1 MNKKTIITINLN
13 FLNNSLIFNQQESV
27 SVNKLKGEGKEMK
40 FNFKSLTTQVIT
52 AIILGIIFGAMFP
65 VYGAELKVLAD
76 IFIKMVKM
84 IIAPIVFLTIVI
96 GIAGMGDLKKVGKIG
111 GKALLYF
118 EIVSSIALAI
128 GILVANVFQA
138 GEGFDASNAS
148 KGDISQYTTAAEETS
163 HGMMDFIMSIIPDS
177 FVGAFANGELL
188 PVLFIAVLF
197 GLALAG
203 MGKNGKPVIDFFEKI
218 TEVLFGMV
226 NMIMKVSPI
235 AAFGAMSF
243 TIGKFGFG
251 SLIYLGKLMGSVYT
265 TMALFVILVL
275 GAICKMYGFSIF
287 SFIRYIKEEI
297 FLVIGTSSSEAAL
310 PKMMTKLERY
320 GCSKS
325 VVGLVLPTGYSF
337 NLDGTSI
344 YLSMAA
350 LFIAQAYGVDLSLV
364 EQLTLLGVL
373 MLTSKGAAGVTGS
386 GFVTL
391 AATLAVFPSIP
402 VEGMALILGVDRFM
416 SEARAITN
424 LIGNGVATVVVS
436 KMENEF
442 HPPLEDKMEE
452 ANITVAK

>member
-1 MNKKTIITINLN
+1 
-13 FLNNSLIFNQQESV
+13 
-27 SVNKLKGEGKEMK
+27 MK

-65 VYGAELKVLAD
+65 AYGAELKVLAD

-118 EIVSSIALAI
+118 EIVSTIALAI
-128 GILVANVFQA
+128 GILIANVFQA
-138 GEGFDASNAS
+138 GKGFDASNAS
-148 KGDISQYTTAAEETS
+148 KGDISQYTTAAAETS

-177 FVGAFANGELL
+177 FIGAFANGELL

-197 GLALAG
+197 GSALAG
-203 MGKNGKPVIDFFEKI
+203 MGKSGKPVVEFFEKI

-265 TMALFVILVL
+265 TMALFIILVL
-275 GAICKMYGFSIF
+275 GAICKIYGFSIF

-310 PKMMTKLERY
+310 PKMMNKLERY

-350 LFIAQAYGVDLSLV
+350 LFIAQAYGVDLSLM

-391 AATLAVFPSIP
+391 AATLAVFPNIP

-442 HPPLEDKMEE
+442 HPPLEGKMEE
-452 ANITVAK
+452 ANMTVAK

>member
-1 MNKKTIITINLN
+1 
-13 FLNNSLIFNQQESV
+13 
-27 SVNKLKGEGKEMK
+27 MK
-40 FNFKSLTTQVIT
+40 FFNYKSLTTQVIT
-52 AIILGIIFGAMFP
+52 AILLGILFGALFP
-65 VYGAELKVLAD
+65 AYGAELKVLAD

-111 GKALLYF
+111 GKALIYF
-118 EIVSSIALAI
+118 EIVSTIALAI
-128 GILVANVFQA
+128 GIIVANVYRPGA
-138 GEGFDASNAS
+138 GFDASHAS
-148 KGDISQYTTAAEETS
+148 KGDVSKYTQQAEETS
-163 HGMMDFIMSIIPDS
+163 HGFMDFILSIIPES
-177 FVGAFANGELL
+177 FIGAFAKGELL

-197 GLALAG
+197 GCALAA
-203 MGKNGKPVIDFFEKI
+203 MGQKGKPVIDFFDKI
-218 TEVLFGMV
+218 TEVMFGIV
-226 NMIMKVSPI
+226 NIIMKVSPI
-235 AAFGAMSF
+235 AAFGAMSY

-251 SLIYLGKLMGSVYT
+251 SLVYLGQLMGSVYT
-265 TMALFVILVL
+265 TMGIFIIVVL
-275 GAICKMYGFSIF
+275 GAISKMFGFSIF
-287 SFIRYIKEEI
+287 KFIRYIKEEI
-297 FLVIGTSSSEAAL
+297 LLVVGTSSSEAAL
-310 PKMMTKLERY
+310 PKMMDKLEKY

-391 AATLAVFPSIP
+391 AATLAVFPNIP

-416 SEARAITN
+416 SEARAVTN

-436 KMENEF
+436 KMEKEF
-442 HPPLEDKMEE
+442 HPPVSDQ
-452 ANITVAK
+452 VVSAK

>member
-1 MNKKTIITINLN
+1 M
-13 FLNNSLIFNQQESV
+13 
-27 SVNKLKGEGKEMK
+27 KL
-40 FNFKSLTTQVIT
+40 NFKSLTTQVIL
-52 AIILGIIFGAMFP
+52 AIILGIVFGAFFP
-65 VYGAELKVLAD
+65 TMGAELKVLAD

-118 EIVSSIALAI
+118 EIVSTIALAI
-128 GILVANVFQA
+128 GILVANVFKA
-138 GEGFDASNAS
+138 GEGFDATNAS
-148 KGDISQYTTAAEETS
+148 KGDISKYTTQAEETS
-163 HGMMDFIMSIIPDS
+163 HSMMDFIMSIIPDS
-177 FVGAFANGELL
+177 FVGAFAKGELL

-197 GLALAG
+197 GCALAA
-203 MGKNGKPVIDFFEKI
+203 MGKGGKPVIDFFEKI
-218 TEVLFGMV
+218 TEVMFGIV
-226 NMIMKVSPI
+226 NIIMKVSPI
-235 AAFGAMSF
+235 AAFGAMAY

-251 SLIYLGKLMGSVYT
+251 SLVYLGQLMGSVYT
-265 TMALFVILVL
+265 TMALFVIFVL
-275 GAICKMYGFSIF
+275 GAIAKIYGFSIF
-287 SFIRYIKEEI
+287 SFIRYIKDEI

-310 PKMMTKLERY
+310 PKMMDKLEKY

-350 LFIAQAYGVDLSLV
+350 LFIAQAYGVDLTLM
-364 EQLTLLGVL
+364 EQITLLGVL

-436 KMENEF
+436 KMEGEF
-442 HPPLEDKMEE
+442 TPNLVEMDNKKTIS
-452 ANITVAK
+452 A

>member
-1 MNKKTIITINLN
+1 
-13 FLNNSLIFNQQESV
+13 
-27 SVNKLKGEGKEMK
+27 MK
-40 FNFKSLTTQVIT
+40 FNPKSLTTQVIA
-52 AIILGIIFGAMFP
+52 AIVLGIAFGAIFP
-65 VYGAELKVLAD
+65 AYGTELKVLAD

-118 EIVSSIALAI
+118 EIVSTIALAI
-128 GILVANVFQA
+128 GILIANVFKA
-138 GEGFDASNAS
+138 GEGFDASHAA
-148 KGDISQYTTAAEETS
+148 KGDISTYTKQAASTS
-163 HGMMDFIMSIIPDS
+163 HGFMDFVLTIIPDS
-177 FVGAFANGELL
+177 FIGAFAKGELL

-197 GLALAG
+197 GCSLAA
-203 MGKNGKPVIDFFEKI
+203 MGKGGRPVIDFFEKI
-218 TEVLFGMV
+218 TQVLFGIV
-226 NMIMKVSPI
+226 NIIMKVSPI
-235 AAFGAMSF
+235 AAFGAMSY

-265 TMALFVILVL
+265 TMALFIIIVL
-275 GAICKMYGFSIF
+275 GIICKLYGFSIF
-287 SFIRYIKEEI
+287 KFIRYIKEEI
-297 FLVIGTSSSEAAL
+297 LLVVGTSSSEAAL
-310 PKMMTKLERY
+310 PPMMDKLEKY

-350 LFIAQAYGVDLSLV
+350 LFIAQAYGVDLSLM

-416 SEARAITN
+416 SEARAVTN

-436 KMENEF
+436 KMEGEF
-442 HPPLEDKMEE
+442 TPQAAEVLSTSKKQVS
-452 ANITVAK
+452 A

>member
-1 MNKKTIITINLN
+1 
-13 FLNNSLIFNQQESV
+13 
-27 SVNKLKGEGKEMK
+27 MK